1 MFPFTARTTIWFVP
15 GSRSFTRRRAHSSQA
30 QARAI
35 ARERHEPR
43 NPMDLAEDGADLLA
57 SQHDRQ
63 VVRAL
68 GIGEI
73 VQPRDLLQ
81 QDTTSHIFGRT
92 TGNELDK
99 PPSTGNA
106 CPFTYDASSD
116 AKNNAA

>member
-1 MFPFTARTTIWFVP
+1 
-15 GSRSFTRRRAHSSQA
+15 
-30 QARAI
+30 
-35 ARERHEPR
+35 
-43 NPMDLAEDGADLLA
+43 MDLAEDGADLLA